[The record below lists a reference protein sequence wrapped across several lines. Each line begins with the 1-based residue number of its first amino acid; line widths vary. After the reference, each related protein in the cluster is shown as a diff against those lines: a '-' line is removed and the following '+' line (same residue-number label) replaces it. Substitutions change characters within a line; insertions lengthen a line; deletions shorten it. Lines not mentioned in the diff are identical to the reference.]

1 MNGTTADTRGP
12 RRVALLVAVAAALA
26 LLAAGFRVQTY
37 TVFSPGTGPAGSAAY
52 REETAFAQC
61 MRGYGVPD
69 VPSPPPGY
77 SFSMPVPRA
86 ARACEQLAPGGRET
100 TNIRIVL

>member
-12 RRVALLVAVAAALA
+12 RRVALLVAVAAAVA
-26 LLAAGFRVQTY
+26 LLIAAFHVQMY
-37 TVFSPGTGPAGSAAY
+37 TTFSTGTGPAGSAAY
-52 REETAFAQC
+52 QQEIAFAQC

-69 VPSPPPGY
+69 VPSPPPGE
-77 SFSMPVPRA
+77 SISMSVPRA
-86 ARACEQLAPGGRET
+86 AGACEQLAPGGRET